1 MYIAYVYYFMVKNAK
16 FVFVILGIIL
26 CSFKGTL
33 TKPDKLAWLNMD
45 ELRQSMKSDPKPALI
60 DLYTNWCYWCKVMD
74 KKTYDNRKVIAYI
87 NDHFYPV
94 KLDAE
99 TKENIEWKNK
109 SYTYNENF
117 KINDFT
123 MYATS
128 GQPGF
133 PTTVIFTDE
142 DSEPVSI
149 QGFLEPKEMEPILKY
164 FGEGAYKTE
173 SFEVFKTTFKS
184 SW

>member
-1 MYIAYVYYFMVKNAK
+1 MVKNAK

-26 CSFKGTL
+26 CSFKDTL
-33 TKPDKLAWLNMD
+33 TITDKLDWLNMD
-45 ELRQSMKSDPKPALI
+45 ELKQSMKSAPKPALI

-74 KKTYDNRKVIAYI
+74 KKTYANRKVIAYI

-99 TKENIEWKNK
+99 TRENIEWKNK

-123 MYATS
+123 MYVTS

-142 DSEPVSI
+142 YSEPVSI

-164 FGEGAYKTE
+164 FGEGAYRTE

>member
-1 MYIAYVYYFMVKNAK
+1 MAKNMQLILIACLF
-16 FVFVILGIIL
+16 IL
-26 CSFKGTL
+26 CSAKVN
-33 TKPDKLAWLNMD
+33 KPTHDKPNWMKMD
-45 ELRQSMKSDPKPALI
+45 ELNGRMRSASKPVII

-74 KKTYDNRKVIAYI
+74 KKTYTSSKVISYI

-99 TKENIEWKNK
+99 TKDVVQWNNK
-109 SYTYNENF
+109 EYHFNENY

-123 MYATS
+123 MYVTS

-133 PTTVIFTDE
+133 PTTVIFADE
-142 DSEPVSI
+142 HSEPVAI
-149 QGFLEPKEMEPILKY
+149 QGFLDPKEIEPVLKY
-164 FGEGAYKTE
+164 FGDGAYKKQTFTE
-173 SFEVFKTTFKS
+173 FKSDFKS